1 MAGNSKSVRG
11 YTVYAVVGTIVEL
24 SLLLIVLLWILPL
37 FGIVLPTWIT
47 GILVVIV
54 LGTSY
59 FTYYMGRR
67 ALSKKLMYDLDSM
80 VGTSGTV
87 LESFDRSG
95 YVKIGN
101 ELWKATCSEPVE
113 SGDEVVVTAVNGFR
127 IEVAPKSVAGRRRTQ
142 GQPADF

>member
-1 MAGNSKSVRG
+1 MAGNNQSVRG
-11 YTVYAVVGTIVEL
+11 YTIYAIVGTIVEL

-37 FGIVLPTWIT
+37 FGIVLPLWIT
-47 GILVVIV
+47 GILAAIV

-67 ALSKKLMYDLDSM
+67 ALSKKVRYDLESM
-80 VGTSGTV
+80 VGSAGIV
-87 LESFDRSG
+87 LESFEHNG

-101 ELWKATCSEPVE
+101 ELWKANSSAPVK

-127 IEVAPKSVAGRRRTQ
+127 IEVAPKSVAGR
-142 GQPADF
+142 